1 MAMPSRTTS
10 CGVWWPIGWPSNI
23 TISGLVGSA
32 PATARKN
39 VVLPA
44 PLAPMMATV
53 SPCSTLTLISN
64 SAWKSP

>member
-1 MAMPSRTTS
+1 M
-10 CGVWWPIGWPSNI
+10 
-23 TISGLVGSA
+23 TIPGAVTKA
-32 PATARKN
+32 PATARRN

-53 SPCSTLTLISN
+53 SPSSTVTLMSN